1 MPAQITSGSVI
12 AFLIRVA
19 ILVLLTAASLRKYTN
34 EQIFRNAGGFIIGG
48 GAASL
53 ALAVYDLIRAV
64 IGAAGVM
71 DFFADKFSLHLKL
84 LLAAAQLVVG
94 IIIYKSGC
102 RSGCHVPLLISVV
115 ICVIGLISVI
125 DCFADPSFL
134 SYFNFVFLFLPIMAM
149 LRQFRDARRRSE

>member
-12 AFLIRVA
+12 AFLIRAA
-19 ILVLLTAASLRKYTN
+19 ILVLLTAASLRKFTN
-34 EQIFRNAGGFIIGG
+34 DQIFRNAGGFIIGG

-53 ALAVYDLIRAV
+53 VLAVCDLIRAV

-71 DFFADKFSLHLKL
+71 DFFADPFSLHLKL
-84 LLAAAQLVVG
+84 LLAAAQIAVG

-102 RSGCHVPLLISVV
+102 RVPVLISVV
-115 ICVIGLISVI
+115 ICVIGLISAI

>member
-1 MPAQITSGSVI
+1 MPTQITSGSVI
-12 AFLIRVA
+12 AFLIRAA
-19 ILVLLTAASLRKYTN
+19 ILVLLTAASLKKFTN
-34 EQIFRNAGGFIIGG
+34 DQIFRNAGGFIIGG

-71 DFFADKFSLHLKL
+71 DFFADPFSLHLKL
-84 LLAAAQLVVG
+84 LLAAAQIAVG

-102 RSGCHVPLLISVV
+102 YVPVLISVV
-115 ICVIGLISVI
+115 ICLIGLISAV

-149 LRQFRDARRRSE
+149 LRRFRDARRRSE

>member
-12 AFLIRVA
+12 AFLIRAA
-19 ILVLLTAASLRKYTN
+19 ILVLLVVASLRKYTN

-71 DFFADKFSLHLKL
+71 DFFADLFSLHLKL
-84 LLAAAQLVVG
+84 LLAAAQIAVG

-102 RSGCHVPLLISVV
+102 RVPVLISVV
-115 ICVIGLISVI
+115 ICVIGLISAV

>member
-34 EQIFRNAGGFIIGG
+34 EQIFQERPGGFIIGG

-71 DFFADKFSLHLKL
+71 DFFADPSSLHLKL
-84 LLAAAQLVVG
+84 LLAAAQIAVG

-102 RSGCHVPLLISVV
+102 RVPVLISVV
-115 ICVIGLISVI
+115 ICLIGLISAV

>member
-12 AFLIRVA
+12 AFLIRAA
-19 ILVLLTAASLRKYTN
+19 ILVLLTAASLRKFTN
-34 EQIFRNAGGFIIGG
+34 DQIFRNAGGFIIGG

-53 ALAVYDLIRAV
+53 ALAVCDLIRAV

-71 DFFADKFSLHLKL
+71 DFFADPFSLHLKL
-84 LLAAAQLVVG
+84 LLAAAQIAVG

-102 RSGCHVPLLISVV
+102 RVPVLISVV
-115 ICVIGLISVI
+115 ICVIGLISAI

-134 SYFNFVFLFLPIMAM
+134 SYFNFVFLFLPIMAT

>member
-12 AFLIRVA
+12 AFLIRAA
-19 ILVLLTAASLRKYTN
+19 ILVLLTAASLRKFTN
-34 EQIFRNAGGFIIGG
+34 DQIFRNAGGFIIGG

-53 ALAVYDLIRAV
+53 ALAVYDLIKAV

-71 DFFADKFSLHLKL
+71 DFFADPFSLHLKL
-84 LLAAAQLVVG
+84 LLAAAHIAVG

-102 RSGCHVPLLISVV
+102 RVPVLISVV
-115 ICVIGLISVI
+115 ICLIGLISAV

-134 SYFNFVFLFLPIMAM
+134 SYFNFVFLFFPIMAM
-149 LRQFRDARRRSE
+149 LRHFRDARSRSE

>member
-12 AFLIRVA
+12 AFLIRAA
-19 ILVLLTAASLRKYTN
+19 ILVLLTAASLKKFTN
-34 EQIFRNAGGFIIGG
+34 EQIFRKAGGFIIGG

-53 ALAVYDLIRAV
+53 ALAVCDLIRAV

-71 DFFADKFSLHLKL
+71 DFFADPFSLHLKL
-84 LLAAAQLVVG
+84 LLAAAQIAVG

-102 RSGCHVPLLISVV
+102 RVPALISVV
-115 ICVIGLISVI
+115 ICVMGLISAI

>member
-1 MPAQITSGSVI
+1 MPAQITSGSAI
-12 AFLIRVA
+12 AFLIRAA
-19 ILVLLTAASLRKYTN
+19 ILVLLTAASLRKFTN
-34 EQIFRNAGGFIIGG
+34 DQIFRNAGGFIIGG
-48 GAASL
+48 GAVSL

-71 DFFADKFSLHLKL
+71 DFFADPFSLHLKL
-84 LLAAAQLVVG
+84 LLAAAQIAVG

-102 RSGCHVPLLISVV
+102 RVPVLISVV
-115 ICVIGLISVI
+115 ICLIGLISAV

>member
-12 AFLIRVA
+12 AFLIRAA
-19 ILVLLTAASLRKYTN
+19 ILVLLTAASLKKFTN
-34 EQIFRNAGGFIIGG
+34 DQIFRNAGGFIIGG

-71 DFFADKFSLHLKL
+71 DFFADPFSLHLKL
-84 LLAAAQLVVG
+84 LLAAAQIAVG

-102 RSGCHVPLLISVV
+102 RVPLLISVV
-115 ICVIGLISVI
+115 ICVIGLISAI

-149 LRQFRDARRRSE
+149 LRQVRDARRRSE

>member
-1 MPAQITSGSVI
+1 MPAQITSGSAI
-12 AFLIRVA
+12 AFLIRAA
-19 ILVLLTAASLRKYTN
+19 ILVLLTAASLKKFTN
-34 EQIFRNAGGFIIGG
+34 DQIFRNAGGFIIGG

-53 ALAVYDLIRAV
+53 VLAVCDLIRAV

-71 DFFADKFSLHLKL
+71 DFFADPFSLHLKL
-84 LLAAAQLVVG
+84 LLAAAQIAVG

-102 RSGCHVPLLISVV
+102 RVPVLISVV
-115 ICVIGLISVI
+115 ICLIGLISAV

-134 SYFNFVFLFLPIMAM
+134 SYFNFVFLFSPIMAM

>member
-12 AFLIRVA
+12 AFLIRAA
-19 ILVLLTAASLRKYTN
+19 ILVLLTAASLRKFTN
-34 EQIFRNAGGFIIGG
+34 DQIFRNAGGFIIGG

-53 ALAVYDLIRAV
+53 ALAVYDLIKAV

-71 DFFADKFSLHLKL
+71 DFFSDPFSLHLKL
-84 LLAAAQLVVG
+84 LLAAAQIAVG

-102 RSGCHVPLLISVV
+102 RVPVLISVV
-115 ICVIGLISVI
+115 ICLIGLISAV

>member
-1 MPAQITSGSVI
+1 MPAHITSGSVI
-12 AFLIRVA
+12 AFLIRAA
-19 ILVLLTAASLRKYTN
+19 ILVLLTAASLKKFTN
-34 EQIFRNAGGFIIGG
+34 EQIFRKAGGFIIGG
-48 GAASL
+48 GAVSL

-71 DFFADKFSLHLKL
+71 DFFDDPFSLHLKL
-84 LLAAAQLVVG
+84 LLAAAQIAVG

-102 RSGCHVPLLISVV
+102 RVPVLISVV
-115 ICVIGLISVI
+115 ICVIGLISAI

>member
-12 AFLIRVA
+12 AFLIRAA
-19 ILVLLTAASLRKYTN
+19 ILVLLTAASLRKFTN
-34 EQIFRNAGGFIIGG
+34 DQIFRNAGGFIIGG

-64 IGAAGVM
+64 IGASGVM
-71 DFFADKFSLHLKL
+71 DFFADPFSLHLKL
-84 LLAAAQLVVG
+84 LLAAAQIAVG

-102 RSGCHVPLLISVV
+102 RVPLLISVV
-115 ICVIGLISVI
+115 ICVIGLISAI

>member
-12 AFLIRVA
+12 AFLIRAA
-19 ILVLLTAASLRKYTN
+19 ILVLLTAASLRKFTN
-34 EQIFRNAGGFIIGG
+34 EQIFRKAGGFIIGG

-53 ALAVYDLIRAV
+53 VLAVCDLIRAV

-71 DFFADKFSLHLKL
+71 DFFADPFSLHLKL
-84 LLAAAQLVVG
+84 LLAAAQIAVG

-102 RSGCHVPLLISVV
+102 RVPLLISVV
-115 ICVIGLISVI
+115 ICVIGLISAI

-134 SYFNFVFLFLPIMAM
+134 SYFNFVFLFLPVMAM

>member
-12 AFLIRVA
+12 AFLIRAA
-19 ILVLLTAASLRKYTN
+19 ILVLLTAASLKKFTN

-53 ALAVYDLIRAV
+53 ALAVCDLIRAV

-71 DFFADKFSLHLKL
+71 DFFADPFSLHLKL
-84 LLAAAQLVVG
+84 LLAAAQIAVG

-102 RSGCHVPLLISVV
+102 RVPVLISVV
-115 ICVIGLISVI
+115 ICVIGLISAI

-149 LRQFRDARRRSE
+149 LRQFRDRRRQSE

>member
-12 AFLIRVA
+12 AFLIRAA
-19 ILVLLTAASLRKYTN
+19 ILVLLTAASLKKFTN
-34 EQIFRNAGGFIIGG
+34 EQIFRKAGGFIIGG

-71 DFFADKFSLHLKL
+71 DFFADPFSLHLKL
-84 LLAAAQLVVG
+84 LLAAAQIAVG

-102 RSGCHVPLLISVV
+102 RVPLLISVV
-115 ICVIGLISVI
+115 ICVIGLISAV
-125 DCFADPSFL
+125 DCFAD
-134 SYFNFVFLFLPIMAM
+134 LFLPIMAM

>member
-19 ILVLLTAASLRKYTN
+19 ILVLLTAASLRKFTN
-34 EQIFRNAGGFIIGG
+34 DQIFRKAGGFIIGG
-48 GAASL
+48 GAVSL

-71 DFFADKFSLHLKL
+71 DFFADLFSLHLKL
-84 LLAAAQLVVG
+84 LLAAAQIAVG

-102 RSGCHVPLLISVV
+102 RVPVLISVV
-115 ICVIGLISVI
+115 ICLIGLISAI

>member
-12 AFLIRVA
+12 AFLIRAA
-19 ILVLLTAASLRKYTN
+19 ILVLLTAASLRKFTN
-34 EQIFRNAGGFIIGG
+34 DQIFRNAGGFIIGG

-53 ALAVYDLIRAV
+53 VLAVCDLIRAV

-71 DFFADKFSLHLKL
+71 DFFADSFSLHLKL
-84 LLAAAQLVVG
+84 LLAAAQIAVG

-102 RSGCHVPLLISVV
+102 RVPVLISVV
-115 ICVIGLISVI
+115 ICLIGLISAV

>member
-1 MPAQITSGSVI
+1 MTAQITSGSVI
-12 AFLIRVA
+12 AFLIRAA
-19 ILVLLTAASLRKYTN
+19 ILVLLTAASLKKFTN
-34 EQIFRNAGGFIIGG
+34 DQIFRNAGGFIIGG

-53 ALAVYDLIRAV
+53 VLAVCDLIRAV

-71 DFFADKFSLHLKL
+71 DFFADPFSLHLKL
-84 LLAAAQLVVG
+84 LLAAAQIAVG

-102 RSGCHVPLLISVV
+102 RVPVLISVV
-115 ICVIGLISVI
+115 ICLIGLISAV

>member
-12 AFLIRVA
+12 EFLIRAA
-19 ILVLLTAASLRKYTN
+19 ILVLLTAASLRKFTN
-34 EQIFRNAGGFIIGG
+34 DQIFRNAGGFIIGG

-71 DFFADKFSLHLKL
+71 DFFADPFSLHLKL
-84 LLAAAQLVVG
+84 LLAAAQLAVG

-102 RSGCHVPLLISVV
+102 HVPVLISVV
-115 ICVIGLISVI
+115 ICLIGLISAV

-134 SYFNFVFLFLPIMAM
+134 SYFNFVFLFSPIMAM

>member
-12 AFLIRVA
+12 AFLIRAA
-19 ILVLLTAASLRKYTN
+19 ILVLLTAASLKKFTN
-34 EQIFRNAGGFIIGG
+34 DQIFRKAGGFIIGG

-64 IGAAGVM
+64 TGAAGVM
-71 DFFADKFSLHLKL
+71 DFFADSFSLHLKL
-84 LLAAAQLVVG
+84 LFAAAQIAVG

-102 RSGCHVPLLISVV
+102 RVPVLISVV
-115 ICVIGLISVI
+115 ICVIGLISAV

>member
-12 AFLIRVA
+12 AFLIRAA
-19 ILVLLTAASLRKYTN
+19 ILVLLTAASLKKYTN

-64 IGAAGVM
+64 IGAAGVR
-71 DFFADKFSLHLKL
+71 DCFADPFSLHLKL
-84 LLAAAQLVVG
+84 LLAAAQIAVG

-102 RSGCHVPLLISVV
+102 RVPVLISVV
-115 ICVIGLISVI
+115 ICVIGLISAI

-134 SYFNFVFLFLPIMAM
+134 SYFNFVFLFLPIIAM

>member
-12 AFLIRVA
+12 AFLIRAA
-19 ILVLLTAASLRKYTN
+19 ILVLLTAASLRKFTN
-34 EQIFRNAGGFIIGG
+34 DQIFRNAGGFIIGG

-64 IGAAGVM
+64 TGAAGVM

-84 LLAAAQLVVG
+84 LLAAAQIAVG

-102 RSGCHVPLLISVV
+102 RVPVLISVV
-115 ICVIGLISVI
+115 ICLIGLISAI

>member
-12 AFLIRVA
+12 AFLIRAA
-19 ILVLLTAASLRKYTN
+19 ILVLLTAASLKKFTN

-71 DFFADKFSLHLKL
+71 DFFVDPFSLHLKL
-84 LLAAAQLVVG
+84 LLAAAQIAVG

-102 RSGCHVPLLISVV
+102 RVPVLISVV
-115 ICVIGLISVI
+115 ICVIGLISAI

>member
-1 MPAQITSGSVI
+1 MPTQITSGSVI
-12 AFLIRVA
+12 AFLIRAA
-19 ILVLLTAASLRKYTN
+19 ILVLLTAASLRKFTN
-34 EQIFRNAGGFIIGG
+34 DQIFRNAGGFIIGG

-71 DFFADKFSLHLKL
+71 DFFADPFSLHLKL
-84 LLAAAQLVVG
+84 LLAAAQIAVG

-102 RSGCHVPLLISVV
+102 CVPVLISVV
-115 ICVIGLISVI
+115 ICVIGLISAI

>member
-1 MPAQITSGSVI
+1 MPTTISADSII
-12 AFLIRVA
+12 AILIRVI
-19 ILVLLTAASLRKYTN
+19 ILVLLVVASLRKYTN
-34 EQIFRNAGGFIIGG
+34 DQIFRNAGGFIIGG

-64 IGAAGVM
+64 TGAAGVM
-71 DFFADKFSLHLKL
+71 DFFADPFSLHLKL
-84 LLAAAQLVVG
+84 LFAAAQIAVG

-102 RSGCHVPLLISVV
+102 RVPVLISVV
-115 ICVIGLISVI
+115 ICLIGLISAV

-149 LRQFRDARRRSE
+149 LRQLRDRCRQSE

>member
-12 AFLIRVA
+12 AFLIRAA
-19 ILVLLTAASLRKYTN
+19 ILVLLTAASLKKFTN
-34 EQIFRNAGGFIIGG
+34 DQIFRKAGGFIIGG

-53 ALAVYDLIRAV
+53 VLAVCDLIRAV

-71 DFFADKFSLHLKL
+71 DFFADPFSLHLKL
-84 LLAAAQLVVG
+84 LLAAAQIAVG

-102 RSGCHVPLLISVV
+102 RVPLLISVV
-115 ICVIGLISVI
+115 ICVIGLISAI

>member
-12 AFLIRVA
+12 AFLIRAA
-19 ILVLLTAASLRKYTN
+19 ILVLLTAASLKKFTN
-34 EQIFRNAGGFIIGG
+34 DQIFRNAGGFIIGG

-53 ALAVYDLIRAV
+53 VLAVCDLIRAV

-71 DFFADKFSLHLKL
+71 DFFADPFSLHLKL
-84 LLAAAQLVVG
+84 LLAAAQIAVG

-102 RSGCHVPLLISVV
+102 RVPVLISVV
-115 ICVIGLISVI
+115 ICLIGLISAV

-149 LRQFRDARRRSE
+149 LRQFRDRRRRSE

>member
-1 MPAQITSGSVI
+1 MPAQITSGSAI
-12 AFLIRVA
+12 AFLIRAA
-19 ILVLLTAASLRKYTN
+19 ILVLLTAASLKKFTN
-34 EQIFRNAGGFIIGG
+34 DQIFRNAGGFIIGG

-53 ALAVYDLIRAV
+53 ALAVCDLIRAV

-71 DFFADKFSLHLKL
+71 DFFADPFSLHLKL
-84 LLAAAQLVVG
+84 LFAAAQIAVG

-102 RSGCHVPLLISVV
+102 RVPVLISVV
-115 ICVIGLISVI
+115 ICLIGLISAV

>member
-12 AFLIRVA
+12 AFLIRAA
-19 ILVLLTAASLRKYTN
+19 ILVLLTAASLKKFTN
-34 EQIFRNAGGFIIGG
+34 DQIFRNAGGFIIGG

-53 ALAVYDLIRAV
+53 ALAVCDLIRAV

-71 DFFADKFSLHLKL
+71 DFFADPFSMHLKL
-84 LLAAAQLVVG
+84 LLAAAQIAVG

-102 RSGCHVPLLISVV
+102 RVPVLISVV
-115 ICVIGLISVI
+115 ICLIGLISAV
-125 DCFADPSFL
+125 DCFAAPSFL

>member
-12 AFLIRVA
+12 AFLIRAA
-19 ILVLLTAASLRKYTN
+19 ILVLLTAASLRKFTN

-48 GAASL
+48 GAVSL

-84 LLAAAQLVVG
+84 LLAAAQIAVG

-102 RSGCHVPLLISVV
+102 RVPVLISVV
-115 ICVIGLISVI
+115 ICLIGLISAV

>member
-12 AFLIRVA
+12 AFLIRAA
-19 ILVLLTAASLRKYTN
+19 ILILLTAASLRKFTN
-34 EQIFRNAGGFIIGG
+34 DQIFRNAGGFIIGG

-64 IGAAGVM
+64 TGAAGVM
-71 DFFADKFSLHLKL
+71 DFFADPFSLHLRL
-84 LLAAAQLVVG
+84 LLAAAQIAVG

-102 RSGCHVPLLISVV
+102 RVPVLISVV
-115 ICVIGLISVI
+115 ICVIGLISAV